1 MNSFNIDARG
11 NASPTLTDPKADQ
24 ILKEKIALLKR
35 EFEDID
41 VNHDQSVTKDELL
54 RYLDLKV

>member
-11 NASPTLTDPKADQ
+11 NASPTLLDPKADQ

-35 EFEDID
+35 EFAEID
-41 VNHDQSVTKDELL
+41 VNHDQSVSKEELL
-54 RYLDLKV
+54 RYLDVKV